1 MSNTLKFVK
10 KGISIAVTSTTIL
23 WSVGIS
29 ALTPVATHAATP
41 GQLIKMSGNAAV
53 YYLGNDNK
61 RYVFPNSTTYFTWY
75 KDFSGVV
82 TVSASELQSYQIG
95 GNVTMRAGT
104 KLAKITTDPKVYALE
119 PGGKLRWVQTE
130 AIAKALWGDNWAKAV
145 VDVPDAF
152 FVNYTVGT
160 PLSTNTYPTGAL
172 IKSATSADVYY
183 VDGSSKRKI
192 TTSGLTGNNFNL
204 ANVATAQ
211 DAIMNV
217 LSMGSDVTAQESA
230 LWNVQ
235 GGATTGPIVGSGT
248 GLTVAL
254 ASDTPASSVQA
265 DGTAYNPVLKVN
277 LTAAADGP
285 VTLTGLTVTRTG
297 LSSDSDIDGVGIFD
311 ANGDRHGNFV
321 SFADTKAMVSFTN
334 DPITIAAGQTVP
346 VWVKTNLGSSISSGT
361 YAVTIASSSDVKTTA
376 SVMGSFPVS
385 GNGFSLI
392 DGSTSVGGLT
402 IGEQTLAT
410 TAVTVDIGTTNYLL
424 TKLRFTAGA
433 NEPVKITRVRM
444 FNNGT
449 TDDDDIQNFKLVA
462 PNGVVLATTTMAKN
476 RYIDFK
482 LATPYVIAE
491 GNSRDVEVQVDVKDG
506 SSRTAQMNIQNNYD
520 VEVYGT
526 ETGSGLL
533 PTAVANDTS
542 FPIGDTT
549 ARNTLTVRA
558 GTLTVNKSS
567 TSPSGEI
574 GVSTPNSILAI
585 WDLEAKGEPIEIQ
598 RVDLDIGL
606 NSSSGVTAG
615 DFTGTIKLQTVEG
628 TTLASFAPTSTDG
641 GELFDDDAAGS
652 DSQTLSNYLTI
663 PSGTITRVQLVADT
677 DSDISSGETVRASIG
692 DLYYKQTVSNTFAT
706 ASDDIFQTGNTLTV
720 TTNSLTVSKN
730 AAYASQTLT
739 AGQSDVQLGS
749 VLLKTNNAEGIN
761 VTSMIVQFTGAD
773 AMGVTDISNIKLKRA
788 DTGAQLGNTLATIT
802 DVAGGSNTFSIAGQL
817 NIPANTTVQV
827 DVYGTIAS
835 GGSDGDGTADT
846 LLAVIPA
853 SGIAGVGA
861 QSGATIPA
869 SSVATLQTLTFVQS
883 GGLTISID
891 QSGAESSRFYTTGLT
906 GVEMARIKL
915 ATTTEGAKLQKLE
928 LRTVGGSRGTTD
940 SAVGA
945 SGNID
950 SVKLLGTGL
959 ATDPVTQ
966 LSSGVATFTFSSG
979 SEIMVAAQSSR
990 ILTVVAN
997 TTPLQSLVGGQ
1008 LGVLGF
1014 NTADAIGSGSG
1025 VAIQEALSGT
1035 SVTATAGTSNFTA
1048 LEGDIIYFTT
1058 TQTTGTNVTPG
1069 YYMVTT
1075 ATGGAIDPTATA
1087 VDLNDGA
1094 TDTVFVAGTVI
1105 TVLDRVFHDSALGSL
1120 STAVSVGD
1128 LLFINDTGTPAN
1140 SGFCVAAKPVAAAVD
1155 LTAAGANPFGCKGS
1169 LSGVTLVAADNVTK
1183 LTNAAGL
1190 VGNTMRFEEVEPV
1203 ITLAASSPVSGTA
1216 VPTVDQTVAVFNVK
1230 AEGGRDMTF
1239 NSISLDKTGA
1249 TAAWNVRDFKLYNGN
1264 TLLAEVS
1271 GVNANTRT
1279 LTAASDTDP
1288 TDGVIVGS
1296 PVGFA
1301 SGDTV
1306 LYVDKGTEANSG
1318 ATTVAGVLDAD
1329 ADGVEDSLDLTA
1341 DVFGGT
1347 SAADDLIIKY
1357 SVTDTDASVASGTTY
1372 DVADASKYQVG
1383 DYLYVISATDA
1394 ADSGGAT
1401 VASVSANSIT
1411 VTQAALTGI
1420 ADNAAAVANTESAT
1434 IYNLSRGSNTVVFN
1448 SVSPTT
1454 ALTTQTVTAGS
1465 TMTLTVKADTT
1476 NVKRAEDSNG
1486 NITTAAANFGLRFG
1500 GNSGPLQVSA
1510 TQNEGFNWDYTPLNT
1525 NGAATYKTE
1534 TDSYPV
1540 SSGTLSY

>member
-1 MSNTLKFVK
+1 MSNTLKIVK
-10 KGISIAVTSTTIL
+10 KGVSIAVTSTTIL
-23 WSVGIS
+23 WSIGLS

-82 TVSASELQSYQIG
+82 TVSASELQSYMIG

-104 KLAKITTDPKVYALE
+104 KLAKITTDPKVYAVE

-130 AIAKALWGDNWAKAV
+130 AIAKTLWGDNWAKMV

-152 FVNYTVGT
+152 FVNYTVGSSI
-160 PLSTNTYPTGAL
+160 STNTYPTGAI
-172 IKSATSADVYY
+172 IKSAASSDVYY

-192 TTSGLTGNNFNL
+192 TAAGLTGNNFNV
-204 ANVATAQ
+204 ANVATAT
-211 DAIMNV
+211 DAVFNA
-217 LSMGSDVTAQESA
+217 LSMGSDITAAEA
-230 LWNVQ
+230 AIWNVQ
-235 GGATTGPIVGSGT
+235 GGASTGPAAGQGT

-254 ASDTPASSVQA
+254 ASDTPVSTVQA
-265 DGTAYNPVLKVN
+265 DGTAYNPVLKLN
-277 LTAAADGP
+277 LTASADGP

-297 LSSDSDIDGVGIFD
+297 LSADSDIDGVGVFD
-311 ANGDRHGNFV
+311 ASGNRHGNFV

-334 DPITIAAGQTVP
+334 DVITVGAGQTVP
-346 VWVKTNLGSSISSGT
+346 VWVKTNLGSSVSSGT
-361 YAVTIASSSDVKTTA
+361 YAVAVNAATDVKTTA
-376 SVMGSFPVS
+376 AVSGAFPVS
-385 GNGFSLI
+385 GNGFSMI
-392 DGSTSVGGLT
+392 DGSTSVGGLS
-402 IGEQTLAT
+402 IGEQILAT
-410 TAVTVDIGTTNYLL
+410 SAVTVDIGTTNYLL

-433 NEPVKITRVRM
+433 NEPVSIARVRL

-449 TDDDDIQNFKLVA
+449 TDDDDIQNYKLVA
-462 PNGVVLATTTMAKN
+462 PNGTVLATSALAKN
-476 RYIDFK
+476 RYVDFK
-482 LATPYVIAE
+482 LTTPYVIAE

-520 VEVYGT
+520 VEVYGV

-533 PTAVANDTS
+533 PTAAANDTS
-542 FPIGDTT
+542 FPIGDTS

-558 GTLTVNKSS
+558 GTLTVNKSA

-574 GVSTPNSILAI
+574 GVSTPNTVLAV
-585 WDLEAKGEPIEIQ
+585 WDLEAKGEAVEIQ

-606 NSSSGVTAG
+606 NSSSGIAAG
-615 DFTGTIKLQTVEG
+615 DFTGTIKLQTVDG
-628 TTLASFAPTSTDG
+628 TTLASFSPTSTDG
-641 GELFDDDAAGS
+641 GELFEDDAAGS

-663 PSGTITRVQLVADT
+663 PSGTTAKVQLVVDT
-677 DSDISSGETVRASIG
+677 DSDISSGETVRASIS

-706 ASDDIFQTGNTLTV
+706 ASAAVFQSGNTLTV
-720 TTNSLTVSKN
+720 TTNSLTVSAN

-739 AGQSDVQLGS
+739 AGQSNVRLGS
-749 VLLKTNNAEGIN
+749 VLLKTNNAEGVNI
-761 VTSMIVQFTGAD
+761 TSMIVQFTGAD
-773 AMGVTDISNIKLKRA
+773 AMGVTDISNVKLMRA
-788 DTGAQLGNTLATIT
+788 DTNAQLGNTLASVT
-802 DVAGGSNTFSIAGQL
+802 DVAGGSNTFSVAGQL

-827 DVYGTIAS
+827 DIYGTIAS
-835 GGSDGDGTADT
+835 GGSDGDGTGDT

-853 SGIAGVGA
+853 TTGVSGVGA

-869 SSVATLQTLTFVQS
+869 NAIATLQTLTFVQS
-883 GGLTISID
+883 GGLTITID
-891 QSGAESSRFYTTGLT
+891 QSGAESSRFLTTGLT

-915 ATTTEGAKLQKLE
+915 ATTTEGVKLQKLE
-928 LRTVGGSRGTTD
+928 LRTVGGSAGTAD
-940 SAVGA
+940 SSVGA

-950 SVKLLGTGL
+950 SVKLMGTGL

-966 LSSGVATFTFSSG
+966 LSSGLATFTFSSG
-979 SEIMVAAQSSR
+979 SEIVVGAQSSK

-1008 LGVLGF
+1008 LGVVGF
-1014 NTADAIGSGSG
+1014 NTADAIGAGSG
-1025 VAIQEALSGT
+1025 VSVQEAVAGT
-1035 SVTATAGTSNFTA
+1035 SATATAATSNLNA
-1048 LEGDIIYFTT
+1048 AEGDIIYFTS

-1075 ATGGAIDPTATA
+1075 TTGGAIDPTLTA
-1087 VDLNDGA
+1087 IDLNDEA
-1094 TDTVFVAGTVI
+1094 TDTLLVAGTVF
-1105 TVLDRVFHDSALGSL
+1105 TVLDKVFHDSSLGSL

-1128 LLFINDTGTPAN
+1128 LLYINDTGTPAN
-1140 SGFCVAAKPVAAAVD
+1140 SGFCVAANAVAASTD
-1155 LTAAGANPFGCKGS
+1155 LTAAGANPFGCKGA
-1169 LSGVTLVAADNVTK
+1169 LSAVTLVAADNVTK

-1203 ITLAASSPVSGTA
+1203 ITRAASSPASGNS
-1216 VPTVDQTVAVFNVK
+1216 VPTIDETIGVFSVK

-1239 NSISLDKTGA
+1239 NSISLEKTGA

-1271 GVNANTRT
+1271 GVNANTRSIISE
-1279 LTAASDTDP
+1279 ADADP
-1288 TDGVIVGS
+1288 TGTDGIDVADNGTI
-1296 PVGFA
+1296 GFLPN
-1301 SGDTV
+1301 DTV

-1318 ATTVAGVLDAD
+1318 VTTVSSVTDHNTMVLA
-1329 ADGVEDSLDLTA
+1329 A
-1341 DVFGGT
+1341 DVIGGT
-1347 SAADDLIIKY
+1347 SATDDLIIKY
-1357 SVTDTDASVASGTTY
+1357 SVTDADTSVASGTTY

-1411 VTQAALTGI
+1411 VTQVALTGI

-1434 IYNLSRGSNTVVFN
+1434 IYNLSRGSSTVVFN
-1448 SVSPTT
+1448 AASPTT
-1454 ALTTQTVTAGS
+1454 ALSAQTITAGS

-1476 NVKRAEDSNG
+1476 YVKRAEDSNG
-1486 NITTAAANFGLRFG
+1486 NITTAAASFGIRLG
-1500 GNSGPLQVSA
+1500 GNNGPLQVGT
-1510 TQNEGFNWDYTPLNT
+1510 TQVEGFNWDYTPLNT

-1540 SSGTLSY
+1540 TSGTLSY